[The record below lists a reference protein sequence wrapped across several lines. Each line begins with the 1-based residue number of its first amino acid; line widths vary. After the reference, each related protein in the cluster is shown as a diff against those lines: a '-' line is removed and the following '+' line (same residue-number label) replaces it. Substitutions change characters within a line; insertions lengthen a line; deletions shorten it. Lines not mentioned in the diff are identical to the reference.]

1 MCVECSQSL
10 ASNSIVIGFFFLFFF
25 VTVAVE
31 IRCEIINLEE
41 ENKSLK
47 RELGQTKKELEE
59 TLGKLTTLN
68 KNKKR
73 MEKAIFKQIFET
85 KHILKRARV
94 NLEDAGADADAE
106 ADANADTA
114 NIVA

>member
-1 MCVECSQSL
+1 MRACVRARACVF
-10 ASNSIVIGFFFLFFF
+10 IVIKTILCIS
-25 VTVAVE
+25 E
-31 IRCEIINLEE
+31 IRSEIINLEE
-41 ENKSLK
+41 ENKTLK

-94 NLEDAGADADAE
+94 NLEDGSS
-106 ADANADTA
+106 DT
-114 NIVA
+114 NVKP